1 MPVMRTNGKRRWRG
15 QAPCLYCT
23 LAITDALP
31 LMVKV
36 QVLTLLL
43 PLEHAPD
50 QMASR
55 PLLTLK
61 VIELLLANPA
71 DCVLPTA
78 TLMPA
83 GLEVIRSPLR
93 PLAVTVN
100 VTLAPGGFTVSV
112 AVRVTPA
119 RTAEMVAAVAIAVE
133 LVVAV
138 KVALVVPAATVTL
151 AGTVAAAASLE
162 SDTTAPPVGAA
173 LVKVTLP
180 CELTPPV
187 TLAGFTARLFRLAA
201 GGGGGTGVTVSVPV
215 RLVPL

>member
-93 PLAVTVN
+93 PLAV
-100 VTLAPGGFTVSV
+100 PWWRF
-112 AVRVTPA
+112 
-119 RTAEMVAAVAIAVE
+119 
-133 LVVAV
+133 
-138 KVALVVPAATVTL
+138 PAATRPWP
-151 AGTVAAAASLE
+151 AFPPASPCRRAPAAPAS
-162 SDTTAPPVGAA
+162 A
-173 LVKVTLP
+173 
-180 CELTPPV
+180 
-187 TLAGFTARLFRLAA
+187 
-201 GGGGGTGVTVSVPV
+201 
-215 RLVPL
+215 